1 MARYLIIGA
10 GAIGAGLAAQFELN
24 GIPYRLFGR
33 GEQIR
38 HIQAHGIEYVR
49 PEGTHRLM
57 LQTGTASDELELMQ
71 DDRLVFATKTQD
83 LEAACR
89 DWAWRP
95 VQGDGPARCASDLPV
110 LTPQNGLAAERIAL
124 RWFGHVI
131 GASINTPARY
141 TRLGEIVVGGY
152 PEPGLIVTGRFPA
165 GADPVAEGIAADLE
179 RAGYLAESRPDIM
192 RWKAAK
198 LLNSVRNNA
207 LDLFDGPPGRLQG
220 FSQRLLQE
228 ALAVLAAMGLEPA
241 RPQERRHSV
250 AHWGIAPGCGIE
262 PGQQS
267 TWQSLARG
275 SSHEVD
281 FLNGEVV
288 LLGRLHGVPT
298 PFNAAIQQA
307 VGRLARRGQLS
318 QDGLL
323 GHVDDLWRSAEDLAG
338 RLC

>member
-1 MARYLIIGA
+1 MNRYIIIGA

-24 GIPYRLFGR
+24 GIPYLLCGR

-38 HIQAHGIEYVR
+38 HIAAHGIDYVR
-49 PEGTHRLM
+49 PSGVQKLR
-57 LQTGTASDELELMQ
+57 LQTCGAIEEMALNQ
-71 DDRLVFATKTQD
+71 HDRLVFATKTQD

-95 VQGDGPARCASDLPV
+95 VRGDGPVRCASELPV

-124 RWFGHVI
+124 RWFERVH
-131 GASINTPARY
+131 GASISTPARY

-152 PEPGLIVTGRFPA
+152 PEPGLIVVGRFPA
-165 GADPVAEGIAADLE
+165 SADPVADEIAADLA
-179 RAGYLAESRPDIM
+179 RAGYLAEAQPDIM

-207 LDLFDGPPGRLQG
+207 IELFDGSTERLQA
-220 FSQRLLQE
+220 FSQGMVRE
-228 ALAVLAAMGLEPA
+228 ALAVLAAMGVEPA
-241 RPQERRHSV
+241 RQQERRHSV

-275 SSHEVD
+275 SSLEVD

-298 PFNAAIQQA
+298 PFNAAIQQTI
-307 VGRLARRGQLS
+307 GRLAQPGRKA
-318 QDGLL
+318 QDRPL
-323 GHVDDLWRSAEDLAG
+323 GHVDLLWRSVQDFTARQD
-338 RLC
+338 

>member
-1 MARYLIIGA
+1 MNRYIIIGA
-10 GAIGAGLAAQFELN
+10 GAIGAGLAAQFELH
-24 GIPYRLFGR
+24 GIPYLLCGR

-38 HIQAHGIEYVR
+38 HIEAHGIEYVR
-49 PEGTHRLM
+49 PGGTHRLR
-57 LQTGTASDELELMQ
+57 LQTCAAIEQVALGQ
-71 DDRLVFATKTQD
+71 DDRLLFATKTQD

-95 VQGDGPARCASDLPV
+95 VQGAGPARCASDLPV

-124 RWFGHVI
+124 RYFGRVH
-131 GASINTPARY
+131 GASINTPARF

-152 PEPGLIVTGRFPA
+152 PEPGLVVVGRFPA
-165 GADPVAEGIAADLE
+165 GADPVADAIASDLE
-179 RAGYLAESRPDIM
+179 RAGYLAESQPDIL

-207 LDLFDGPPGRLQG
+207 LDLFGGSPARLQAY
-220 FSQRLLQE
+220 SQRMLQE
-228 ALAVLAAMGLEPA
+228 ALAVFAAMGLEPA

-250 AHWGIAPGCGIE
+250 AHWGIAPGSGIE

-267 TWQSLARG
+267 TWQSLVRG
-275 SSHEVD
+275 SSHELD

-298 PFNAAIQQA
+298 PFNAAVQQA
-307 VGRLARRGQLS
+307 AGRLAQPGRLPP
-318 QDGLL
+318 DGLL
-323 GHVDDLWRSAEDLAG
+323 ADVEELWQLAG
-338 RLC
+338 ELARA

>member
-1 MARYLIIGA
+1 MKRYLIIGA
-10 GAIGAGLAAQFELN
+10 GAIGASLAAQFELN

-38 HIQAHGIEYVR
+38 HIQAHGIRYVR
-49 PEGTHRLM
+49 PEGTRSIRL
-57 LQTGTASDELELMQ
+57 QACVDRSELVLTQ
-71 DDRLVFATKTQD
+71 DDLLIFTTKTQD
-83 LEAACR
+83 LELACA
-89 DWAWRP
+89 DWAWLP
-95 VQGDGPARCASDLPV
+95 VPGDGPARTASGLPV
-110 LTPQNGLAAERIAL
+110 LTPQNGMAAERIAL

-131 GASINTPARY
+131 GASINTPARF

-165 GADPVAEGIAADLE
+165 GADPVADGIAADLE

-207 LDLFDGPPGRLQG
+207 LDLFDGPPARLQG
-220 FSQRLLQE
+220 FSQHLLQE

-281 FLNGEVV
+281 FLIGEVM

-307 VGRLARRGQLS
+307 VGRLAQPGRMPPDGQ
-318 QDGLL
+318 L
-323 GHVDDLWRSAEDLAG
+323 GHVDDLWRSAEDLASHL
-338 RLC
+338 R